1 MWRLNLQH
9 TDYTNVYAN
18 LHTNMYTSHLT
29 YLERS
34 NDMKEI
40 KNVQGSTEQAQ
51 PLIVNKDTVYV
62 HTNIVQATDEDGNI
76 VDGLYVYDEV
86 QYTKDEYIQIMAEK
100 NSQLEQEVIDT
111 QLALCE
117 LYESVGA

>member
-1 MWRLNLQH
+1 
-9 TDYTNVYAN
+9 
-18 LHTNMYTSHLT
+18 
-29 YLERS
+29 
-34 NDMKEI
+34 MKEI

-86 QYTKDEYIQIMAEK
+86 QYTKDEYIQMIAEK
-100 NSQLEQEVIDT
+100 NETLERDLTDT
-111 QLALCE
+111 QLAIAE
-117 LYESVGA
+117 IYESLA

>member
-1 MWRLNLQH
+1 
-9 TDYTNVYAN
+9 
-18 LHTNMYTSHLT
+18 
-29 YLERS
+29 
-34 NDMKEI
+34 MKEI
-40 KNVQGSTEQAQ
+40 KNVQGSLQQAQ

-100 NSQLEQEVIDT
+100 NSQLEKELTDT

>member
-1 MWRLNLQH
+1 
-9 TDYTNVYAN
+9 
-18 LHTNMYTSHLT
+18 
-29 YLERS
+29 
-34 NDMKEI
+34 MKEI
-40 KNVQGSTEQAQ
+40 KNVQGSSQQAQ

-62 HTNIVQATDEDGNI
+62 HSNIVQATDEDGNV
-76 VDGLYVYDEV
+76 VDNLYVYDEV

-100 NSQLEQEVIDT
+100 NSQLEKELTDT

>member
-1 MWRLNLQH
+1 
-9 TDYTNVYAN
+9 
-18 LHTNMYTSHLT
+18 
-29 YLERS
+29 
-34 NDMKEI
+34 MKEI

-62 HTNIVQATDEDGNI
+62 HTNIVQATDEDGNV

-100 NSQLEQEVIDT
+100 NSQLEKELTDT

>member
-1 MWRLNLQH
+1 
-9 TDYTNVYAN
+9 
-18 LHTNMYTSHLT
+18 
-29 YLERS
+29 
-34 NDMKEI
+34 MKEI
-40 KNVQGSTEQAQ
+40 KNVQGSLQQAQ

-62 HTNIVQATDEDGNI
+62 HSNIVQATDEDGNVI
-76 VDGLYVYDEV
+76 DNLYVYDEV

-100 NSQLEQEVIDT
+100 NSQLEKELTDT

>member
-1 MWRLNLQH
+1 
-9 TDYTNVYAN
+9 
-18 LHTNMYTSHLT
+18 
-29 YLERS
+29 
-34 NDMKEI
+34 MKEF
-40 KNVQGSTEQAQ
+40 KNVQGSLQQAQ

-62 HTNIVQATDEDGNI
+62 HTNIVQSKDKDGNV
-76 VDGLYVYDEV
+76 VDNLYVYDEV

-100 NSQLEQEVIDT
+100 NSQLEKELTDT